1 MDGRDHGA
9 DNPGSFDVW
18 HVQGAFIGATRS
30 CRRQAHAWNKES
42 FMRRLLPLK
51 IALVSL
57 AVAACVTINVY
68 FPAAAADKAAD
79 QFINDV
85 TKGATGGGTNPP
97 PQSYLVP
104 TKSAEQNLFV
114 AAVGNV
120 LDTLVPAAQAQ
131 NAEAALNVSS
141 PAVTRIKQS
150 MAARFG
156 DLEKF
161 FASGAVGL
169 TKDGMIDVRDINAVA
184 LPDRA
189 TVKRLVAE
197 DNSDRG
203 QLYAEIA
210 KASNHPEWE
219 ADIRKSFANRWVATG
234 AKPGW
239 YYQGADGSWKQ
250 K

>member
-1 MDGRDHGA
+1 
-9 DNPGSFDVW
+9 
-18 HVQGAFIGATRS
+18 
-30 CRRQAHAWNKES
+30 
-42 FMRRLLPLK
+42 MRRVLPLK
-51 IALVSL
+51 IALLSL
-57 AVAACVTINVY
+57 MFAACVTINVY

-85 TKGATGGGTNPP
+85 TGGAKNSSATP
-97 PQSYLVP
+97 PQSNLVP
-104 TKSAEQNLFV
+104 APEQDAPGLLLV
-114 AAVGNV
+114 AVGNV
-120 LDTLVPAAQAQ
+120 LNALVPAAHAQ
-131 NAEAALNVSS
+131 DAEAALNVSS
-141 PAVTRIKQS
+141 PAVSRIKSS

-156 DLEKF
+156 ELEKF

-169 TKDGMIDVRDINAVA
+169 TKDGMIDVRDLNAVA

-197 DNSDRG
+197 DNADRA

-219 ADIRKSFANRWVATG
+219 GDIKKSFARRWVATG

-239 YYQGADGSWKQ
+239 YYQDDGGAWKQ

>member
-1 MDGRDHGA
+1 
-9 DNPGSFDVW
+9 
-18 HVQGAFIGATRS
+18 
-30 CRRQAHAWNKES
+30 
-42 FMRRLLPLK
+42 MRRVLPLK
-51 IALVSL
+51 VALVSL
-57 AVAACVTINVY
+57 LIAACVTINVY

-79 QFINDV
+79 QFINEV
-85 TKGATGGGTNPP
+85 TKGGSGGGSNPP

-104 TKSAEQNLFV
+104 SKPNATRDVFV
-114 AAVGNV
+114 AALDNV
-120 LDTLVPAAQAQ
+120 MHVLVPAAQAQ
-131 NAEAALNVSS
+131 DAEAALNVSS
-141 PAVTRIKQS
+141 PAVSRIKQS
-150 MAARFG
+150 MAGRFG

-189 TVKRLVAE
+189 TVKRLVTD
-197 DNSDRG
+197 DNADRT

-219 ADIRKSFANRWVATG
+219 KDIRDAFARRWVATG

-239 YYQGADGSWKQ
+239 YYQDASGAWKQ

>member
-1 MDGRDHGA
+1 
-9 DNPGSFDVW
+9 
-18 HVQGAFIGATRS
+18 
-30 CRRQAHAWNKES
+30 
-42 FMRRLLPLK
+42 MRRLMTLK

-85 TKGATGGGTNPP
+85 TKGTGGGSNPP
-97 PQSYLVP
+97 PQSYLP
-104 TKSAEQNLFV
+104 QREQRDVFV
-114 AAVGNV
+114 AALVDSVGNALNV
-120 LDTLVPAAQAQ
+120 LVPAAHAQ
-131 NAEAALNVSS
+131 DAEAALNVSS

-156 DLEKF
+156 ELEKF

-219 ADIRKSFANRWVATG
+219 ADVRKSFARRWVATG
-234 AKPGW
+234 AKSGW
-239 YYQGADGSWKQ
+239 YYQGDDGSWKQ

>member
-1 MDGRDHGA
+1 
-9 DNPGSFDVW
+9 
-18 HVQGAFIGATRS
+18 
-30 CRRQAHAWNKES
+30 
-42 FMRRLLPLK
+42 MRRVLPLK

-57 AVAACVTINVY
+57 LIAACVTINVY

-85 TKGATGGGTNPP
+85 TKGGTGGSTNPP
-97 PQSYLVP
+97 PQSYFVQPAERHEWVAVLVRG
-104 TKSAEQNLFV
+104 
-114 AAVGNV
+114 VGNA
-120 LDTLVPAAQAQ
+120 LDALVPAANAQ
-131 NAEAALNVSS
+131 DAEAALNVSS

-169 TKDGMIDVRDINAVA
+169 TKDGMVDVRDINAVA

-197 DNSDRG
+197 DNADRA
-203 QLYAEIA
+203 QLYGEIA

-219 ADIRKSFANRWVATG
+219 KDVQAAFARRWVATG

-239 YYQGADGSWKQ
+239 YYQDSSGGWKQ

>member
-1 MDGRDHGA
+1 
-9 DNPGSFDVW
+9 
-18 HVQGAFIGATRS
+18 
-30 CRRQAHAWNKES
+30 
-42 FMRRLLPLK
+42 MRRVLPLK
-51 IALVSL
+51 IALASL
-57 AVAACVTINVY
+57 MVAACVTINVY

-85 TKGATGGGTNPP
+85 TGGSKSGATP
-97 PQSYLVP
+97 PQS
-104 TKSAEQNLFV
+104 NLAPAREEPNILL
-114 AAVGNV
+114 AAVGRV
-120 LDTLVPAAQAQ
+120 LYAVVPAARAQ
-131 NAEAALNVSS
+131 DAEAALNVNS
-141 PAVTRIKQS
+141 PAVSRIKAS
-150 MAARFG
+150 MAGRFG
-156 DLEKF
+156 ELEKF

-169 TKDGMIDVRDINAVA
+169 TKDGLIEVRDLNAVA

-197 DNSDRG
+197 DNADRA

-219 ADIRKSFANRWVATG
+219 GDIKKSFARRWVATG

-239 YYQGADGSWKQ
+239 YYQDDSGAWKQ